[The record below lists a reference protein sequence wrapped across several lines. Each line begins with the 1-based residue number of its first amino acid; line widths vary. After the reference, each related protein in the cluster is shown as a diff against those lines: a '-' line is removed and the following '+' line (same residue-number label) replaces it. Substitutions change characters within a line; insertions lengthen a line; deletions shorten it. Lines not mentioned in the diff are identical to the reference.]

1 MPLSKAGKKIKAK
14 LEKQYGEKKGEG
26 IFYAMEN
33 KGEIP
38 GMNKMKGYA
47 KGGDTKAN
55 KKKTE
60 DKKDKPKKGREQATR
75 RMSSGA
81 QQYVRGE
88 TSSDKRKTIIRQ
100 AEAEGRR
107 QSGRYS
113 EAEAALDRAFIDEAN
128 ESLSGIRRSLAAM
141 RNEDQTKDEDRAN
154 RRRGMAKGG
163 MVKGYAKGGMVKS
176 TGKMNTGIKKCGE

>member
-47 KGGDTKAN
+47 KGG
-55 KKKTE
+55 
-60 DKKDKPKKGREQATR
+60 
-75 RMSSGA
+75 
-81 QQYVRGE
+81 
-88 TSSDKRKTIIRQ
+88 
-100 AEAEGRR
+100 
-107 QSGRYS
+107 
-113 EAEAALDRAFIDEAN
+113 
-128 ESLSGIRRSLAAM
+128 
-141 RNEDQTKDEDRAN
+141 
-154 RRRGMAKGG
+154 
-163 MVKGYAKGGMVKS
+163 MVKS